1 MALCSGYVAV
11 QTELEV
17 LVLKLEKLSGPQPY
31 KSGDH
36 EQEHSLVPK
45 DMVTGDSLD
54 AGTAT
59 NDTPRPNAIL
69 HTSHVGWCAWEHVG
83 VCIRVLAG
91 LCWLTVEPEG
101 DVVSRWCCLS

>member
-1 MALCSGYVAV
+1 MALCSGYVAI

-31 KSGDH
+31 KSSDH
-36 EQEHSLVPK
+36 KQEHSLVPK

-59 NDTPRPNAIL
+59 NDKHRRNAIMY
-69 HTSHVGWCAWEHVG
+69 TSHVGCVCAG
-83 VCIRVLAG
+83 GSMSLFVLAG
-91 LCWLTVEPEG
+91 LC
-101 DVVSRWCCLS
+101 